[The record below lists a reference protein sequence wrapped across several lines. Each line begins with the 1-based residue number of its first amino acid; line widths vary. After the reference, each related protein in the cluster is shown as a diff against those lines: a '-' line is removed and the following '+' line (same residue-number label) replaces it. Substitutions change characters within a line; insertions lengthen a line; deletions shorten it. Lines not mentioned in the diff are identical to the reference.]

1 MHLLVIA
8 KSHPEKQSIK
18 IDPSMD
24 QDLLDIMKEQEDEV
38 KKTRGQGTFR
48 CLFWEEQ
55 AKALK

>member
-1 MHLLVIA
+1 
-8 KSHPEKQSIK
+8 
-18 IDPSMD
+18 MD